1 MPKLTHN
8 RAVLLMVVVA
18 LLWSTAGMVTRHLEF
33 ARSLEVTFW
42 RAFFAA
48 VSLLVIMPVLRG
60 RQVFSSIRQAGLSLW
75 LSGLCWCVM
84 FTAFML
90 ALTMTSVGNALVT
103 MSVGPLMTAVLAWV
117 WLKHQVP
124 ARTWL
129 AMVAAAGGI
138 VYMYAAQMADINWP
152 GTLMALSVPMAAAV
166 NWTVNQQAQSHG
178 EKVDMMPA
186 VWIGACLS
194 SLLTLP
200 LAWPLQA
207 SAHDVALLGL
217 LGAFQLALPCAL
229 CVLCARLL
237 KAPEISLLQLLE
249 VIFGILLVWLG
260 AGEAPTASVL
270 WGGTIVLSAL
280 VINEWMGWR
289 QRKWVLNSQA
299 TM

>member
-8 RAVLLMVVVA
+8 RAVLLMVAVA
-18 LLWSTAGMVTRHLEF
+18 FLWSTAGMVTRHLEF

-60 RQVFSSIRQAGLSLW
+60 RQVFSNIRHAGLSLW

-124 ARTWL
+124 VRTWL
-129 AMVAAAGGI
+129 AMVAAACGI

-152 GTLMALSVPMAAAV
+152 GTLLALSVPMAAAV

-186 VWIGACLS
+186 VWIGA
-194 SLLTLP
+194 
-200 LAWPLQA
+200 
-207 SAHDVALLGL
+207 
-217 LGAFQLALPCAL
+217 FQLALPCAL
-229 CVLCARLL
+229 YVLCARWL

-260 AGEAPTASVL
+260 AGEAPTASVVR
-270 WGGTIVLSAL
+270 GGAIVLGAL

>member
-8 RAVLLMVVVA
+8 RAVLLMVAVA
-18 LLWSTAGMVTRHLEF
+18 FLWSTAGMVTRHLEI

-48 VSLLVIMPVLRG
+48 VSLLAIMPVLRG
-60 RQVFSSIRQAGLSLW
+60 RQVFSNIRHAGLSLW

-84 FTAFML
+84 FTAFMV

-103 MSVGPLMTAVLAWV
+103 MSVGPLMTAVLAWG

-124 ARTWL
+124 VPTWL

-138 VYMYAAQMADINWP
+138 VYMYAAQIADINWP
-152 GTLMALSVPMAAAV
+152 GTLMALTVPMAAAV
-166 NWTVNQQAQSHG
+166 NWTVNQQAQFHG

-194 SLLTLP
+194 SLVTLP

-229 CVLCARLL
+229 CVLCASWL

-260 AGEAPTASVL
+260 AGEAPTASVV
-270 WGGTIVLSAL
+270 WGGAIVLGAL

-289 QRKWVLNSQA
+289 QRKWILNSQA